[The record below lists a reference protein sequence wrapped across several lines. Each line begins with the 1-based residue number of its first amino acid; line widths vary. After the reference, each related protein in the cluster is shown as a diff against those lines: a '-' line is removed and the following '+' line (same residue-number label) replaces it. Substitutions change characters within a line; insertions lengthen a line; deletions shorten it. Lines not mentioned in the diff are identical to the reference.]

1 MSTSQINA
9 EQLLDAAL
17 QLPPAEFEKFF
28 AQLQKLQ
35 SRRPKPQAPRL
46 SAKESM
52 LLRQINEGVP
62 PQLQKRAAA
71 LRRKQLQT
79 RLTRAEQQERETLI
93 QQMEQLDV
101 ERLQRLAE
109 LARRRNISL
118 PDLMQQLGLEP
129 AEPEYA

>member
-1 MSTSQINA
+1 MSHLNA

-35 SRRPKPQAPRL
+35 AKHSKPQVPRL
-46 SAKESM
+46 SAREST

-62 PQLQKRAAA
+62 SQLQKRSAA

-79 RLTRAEQQERETLI
+79 RLTRAEQRELEMLI

-109 LARRRNISL
+109 LARIRNVSL
-118 PDLMQQLGLEP
+118 RDLMQQLGLEP